1 MVVEIEEFIER
12 RKAELQEHITKLQEE
27 VAALKAERKATKRHI
42 ALKELP
48 EEERFKRL
56 STQSKHFVDTIKMI
70 AYRAKTAAMAQ
81 TLREHVAR
89 HDDARSLL
97 CALYS
102 TEVDLLPNPKQ
113 KILTVRLHPL
123 ANESADAAIRRL
135 CAEINATET
144 LFPGTDLRLI
154 YELVSSQNP

>member
-1 MVVEIEEFIER
+1 MHAFER

-42 ALKELP
+42 AFKELP

-70 AYRAKTAAMAQ
+70 AYRAETAMAQ
-81 TLREHVAR
+81 TLREHMAR

-102 TEVDLLPNPKQ
+102 TEVDLLPNPEQ
-113 KILTVRLHPL
+113 KILTVP
-123 ANESADAAIRRL
+123 
-135 CAEINATET
+135 
-144 LFPGTDLRLI
+144 DL
-154 YELVSSQNP
+154 

>member
-1 MVVEIEEFIER
+1 VHAFER

-42 ALKELP
+42 AFKELP

-70 AYRAKTAAMAQ
+70 AYRAETAMAQ
-81 TLREHVAR
+81 TLREHMAR

-102 TEVDLLPNPKQ
+102 TEVDLLPNPER
-113 KILTVRLHPL
+113 KIRYSPC
-123 ANESADAAIRRL
+123 ACSADAAIRHL

-144 LFPGTDLRLI
+144 LFPGTELRLI